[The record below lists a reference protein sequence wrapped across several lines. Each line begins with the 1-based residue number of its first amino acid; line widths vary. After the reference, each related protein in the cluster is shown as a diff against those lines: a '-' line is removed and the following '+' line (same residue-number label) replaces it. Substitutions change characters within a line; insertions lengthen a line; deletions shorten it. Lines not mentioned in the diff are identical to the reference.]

1 MIKAVVF
8 DMDGV
13 LIEAKEWHYD
23 ALNRA
28 LRLFG
33 YEISRFDHLTTFD
46 GLPTR
51 RKLEMLSTTEGLPT
65 ELHGLINKLKQN
77 YTMEIVNLRCKP
89 TFAHEFALS
98 SLKARGKKLGVAS
111 NSIRKTVEV
120 MMERASLT
128 RYLDVLLSNEDV
140 KSAKPSPE
148 IYTTAMKR
156 LQVLPSETLIVEDNP
171 HGIEAAKASGGHV
184 LIVRKVDEVN
194 LDNINARIREI
205 EGGSS

>member
-13 LIEAKEWHYD
+13 LIDAREWHYD

-28 LRLFG
+28 LKLFG

-51 RKLEMLSTTEGLPT
+51 KKLEMLSITEGLPT
-65 ELHGLINKLKQN
+65 ELHRLINQLKQL
-77 YTMEIVNLRCKP
+77 YTMEIVHLRCKP
-89 TFAHEFALS
+89 VFAHEFALS
-98 SLKARGKKLGVAS
+98 ALKARGKRLAVAS

-128 RYLDVLLSNEDV
+128 PYLDVMLSNEDV
-140 KSAKPSPE
+140 KAAKPDPE
-148 IYTTAMKR
+148 IYRLAMTR
-156 LQVLPSETLIVEDNP
+156 LEVTPAETLILEDNA
-171 HGIEAAKASGGHV
+171 HGIAAAKASGGHV
-184 LIVRKVDEVN
+184 LVVRRVEDVN
-194 LDNINARIREI
+194 LSNIDARIAEI
-205 EGGSS
+205 DGVPT